1 MTKFGELLK
10 AKKIKLS
17 ALVEPTG
24 LNEAYLSELANESVE
39 KLTVKEATL
48 LGTTIR
54 RMTDGAMLEMEDFL
68 RAVKPELIK
77 TPPALKSS
85 KATVPDASPKSL

>member
-1 MTKFGELLK
+1 MTKFGQILK

-17 ALVEPTG
+17 ALVESTG
-24 LNEAYLSELANESVE
+24 LSEAYLNELATQSLD

-48 LGTTIR
+48 LATAIR
-54 RMTDGAMLEMEDFL
+54 RMTDGAMMNVEDFL
-68 RAVKPELIK
+68 REVKPELIK

-85 KATVPDASPKSL
+85 KATTA